1 MLVESIIY
9 MVIKVKDFNL
19 NDLAVS
25 HQMSK
30 IVELLKMQFGEFFFR
45 VLCGVIKKLRQPGRD
60 IN

>member
-1 MLVESIIY
+1 MLIESIMY

-30 IVELLKMQFGEFFFR
+30 IVELLKMQFGEFFF
-45 VLCGVIKKLRQPGRD
+45 PGLMRG
-60 IN
+60 N